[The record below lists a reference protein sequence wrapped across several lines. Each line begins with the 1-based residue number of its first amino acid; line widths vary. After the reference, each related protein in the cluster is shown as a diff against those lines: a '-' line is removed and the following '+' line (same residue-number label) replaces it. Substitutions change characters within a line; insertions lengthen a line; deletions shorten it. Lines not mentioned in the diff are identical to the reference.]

1 MTDDVKT
8 VSGNQKRR
16 MRSAARFYAVQALFQ
31 MEHSQQSVSSVV
43 QEFLSHRFGAELDEG
58 VDMADGDID
67 LFRKLIEDAR
77 PRLEA
82 RLVPAKPP
90 AMVPPASAP
99 LPAQAVQPLPQP
111 NPGTPKR

>member
-1 MTDDVKT
+1 MESRVLPERRLESAIPKGGVPGGPRARAQADDHDPQADASTDIGKIT
-8 VSGNQKRR
+8 TL
-16 MRSAARFYAVQALFQ
+16 AT
-31 MEHSQQSVSSVV
+31 
-43 QEFLSHRFGAELDEG
+43 LD
-58 VDMADGDID
+58 A
-67 LFRKLIEDAR
+67 FRKLIEDAR